1 MRGSAFSF
9 PSFSNCEIPVI
20 FRPSML
26 PYAGKAAIQ
35 RNRRLKNTRRNVCRW
50 LLLGK
55 GWKYYLFAAFLL
67 AALFL
72 PEVLWAQEE
81 RRPLTLPEVVQHVL
95 LAHPLTQAA
104 AARVQTALGLLR
116 QAGAYPNPTFT
127 FEDNDPSREHTYTL
141 RQPLE
146 WPFKRSYRISVAA
159 ADERIAE
166 SEQSSVRQDLI
177 AAARE
182 AFFRLLLAQEN
193 FQNITAFVATTE
205 QLLHSTT
212 RLFQEGDAPEFDVT
226 KARVEALRV
235 ATEAERLRGQVVAA
249 RAALNLLLEREEGRP
264 VTLTGSLSTPPVV
277 PSLEGLTAQA
287 EEQNPQLA
295 VQRQI
300 VERERLNVKLA
311 WSALVPDPAIDIAK
325 RDNLGPGVSGPII
338 GLSFVVP
345 LWDRKEGA
353 IAAARS
359 RLAAAEATL
368 RANRLQVHQ
377 TLLTAYRNWET
388 ASGQVTLFSQ
398 GLVSQAEEAA
408 TLAERRYQEGE
419 GYLLGVLDARRS
431 LLAVRRDYA
440 QALFDRLM
448 AWIALERAAGIGTE
462 H

>member
-1 MRGSAFSF
+1 
-9 PSFSNCEIPVI
+9 
-20 FRPSML
+20 
-26 PYAGKAAIQ
+26 
-35 RNRRLKNTRRNVCRW
+35 
-50 LLLGK
+50 
-55 GWKYYLFAAFLL
+55 
-67 AALFL
+67 
-72 PEVLWAQEE
+72 
-81 RRPLTLPEVVQHVL
+81 
-95 LAHPLTQAA
+95 
-104 AARVQTALGLLR
+104 
-116 QAGAYPNPTFT
+116 
-127 FEDNDPSREHTYTL
+127 
-141 RQPLE
+141 
-146 WPFKRSYRISVAA
+146 
-159 ADERIAE
+159 
-166 SEQSSVRQDLI
+166 
-177 AAARE
+177 
-182 AFFRLLLAQEN
+182 
-193 FQNITAFVATTE
+193 
-205 QLLHSTT
+205 
-212 RLFQEGDAPEFDVT
+212 
-226 KARVEALRV
+226 
-235 ATEAERLRGQVVAA
+235 
-249 RAALNLLLEREEGRP
+249 LNLLLEREEGRP

-419 GYLLGVLDARRS
+419 GDLLGVLDARRS